1 MKLQSRTRKQLISDI
16 GDELFG
22 EEVVQNIKDMRQ
34 LDLRYLG
41 LLLLVPRALALLTLV
56 FGALSMCL
64 ATCQMKI
71 IPAIEPRK
79 IVNFFGSGE
88 VCNMFSVY
96 DLKSALSQNILS

>member
-1 MKLQSRTRKQLISDI
+1 M
-16 GDELFG
+16 
-22 EEVVQNIKDMRQ
+22 QNIKDMRQ

-88 VCNMFSVY
+88 VCKRFST
-96 DLKSALSQNILS
+96 I